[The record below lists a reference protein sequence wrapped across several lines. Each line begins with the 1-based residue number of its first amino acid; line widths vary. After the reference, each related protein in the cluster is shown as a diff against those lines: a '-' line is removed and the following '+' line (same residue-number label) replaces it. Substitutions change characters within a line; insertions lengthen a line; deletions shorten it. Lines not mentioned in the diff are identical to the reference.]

1 MNNNKLQIALDY
13 LMVFTFV
20 LFVFVLIFASVAKQ
34 RVLIS
39 NQQTFA
45 QLQLVAQSIASELTA
60 ASQSGNGYTATI
72 PLPPQLSILEYNIS
86 ITRQGMVIAS
96 SNTLGQN
103 IQATAFALVQSVVSN
118 SIYLSQSKL
127 YYVIPTVESTGYITL
142 QNSFGNI
149 CVDYQC
155 ASTSNQSSQLLLT
168 EQTASAIYLNG
179 YNNYAQTSLPVTSSK
194 VESIS
199 FWMKPNLVGKI
210 NQYIIDQGSAA
221 SPNNN
226 WLDLVGGQLVG
237 GPSLLNNCGTT
248 LAFKANTWY
257 FITYTVNS
265 VLSIYVNADPNL
277 GCSIAAIGM
286 QAPLGLSVGEIA
298 AGGSYFNGSISNLQI
313 YSSSLTS
320 TQINSLYSEGIA
332 GSPISGNIVAWY
344 PFQGNGNDYSGNQ
357 NDLVVNGPQSYPTV
371 GQIYT
376 NIQNSS
382 GSELANVSTGF
393 VTNLG
398 KFAIGQSTI
407 NATNSNGI
415 GYAILNQNNATGY
428 ALVQAQAF
436 NGNSATKGNV
446 VAWYPMSDGQG
457 LIVHDVSTH
466 SNTANTLNGN
476 IIGAYWASPNFV
488 TQFDGSPG
496 GIQLQ
501 NTPALQSSTI
511 TVSSWV
517 NYAAPNGQFD
527 FFATKSGAWE
537 LGACGQIIEICYF
550 NPSTQST
557 TYSSSILSTGQWYL
571 ITQVITAGTTETTYV
586 NGVPVMTS
594 AATIVSQSNGI
605 TLGYG
610 MLGANIFF
618 VNASIAN
625 LQIYSSALTQAQISS
640 IYAAGISGIP
650 LQVPSLVGWWPLNGD
665 AKDYSGYGNNGI
677 MYGNAKP
684 AQFSIQNAQQS
695 QPQVL
700 SAGFN
705 GVNSYI
711 NEGTG
716 SSLIPAYNVLVSAW
730 IKSTSTAGGIQ
741 TVYSNVGTSGGYALS
756 LGATGQANF
765 YANGCPAILA
775 AGPSLQNGQWHFI
788 AGSFNGTAEILYI
801 DGARVASLQCTT
813 SATKINYG
821 SAPYYPLI
829 GAEHFLN
836 SQAYYFQGNITDV
849 QLYNTTPT
857 PAQISQLYNEGIQGL
872 PLQNSG
878 LGAWWPLNGDY
889 HDYSTNSNQAS
900 PSNILFFPQTQA
912 QPNQVYSLSGTG
924 ILFNG
929 LNGNVIVSNNIPVS
943 GIVTVNAWVNLRS
956 THNGAGNKMLVVG
969 KYNSYVMS
977 VNQYGNDEADFYIY
991 QASCGIGCPTI
1002 SSPYSLNVGQ
1012 WYMLTGVYDGNNAY
1026 LYLNGVPVNTIAD
1039 AGTII
1044 ADKAPTVIGS
1054 WEAPN
1059 YNNFYFNGT
1068 ISDVQIYNTSLTQS
1082 QVYQLYSAGAPPHAS
1097 LSVPLGVNP

>member
-60 ASQSGNGYTATI
+60 ASQSGNGYSATI

-168 EQTASAIYLNG
+168 TQTAYAIYLNG

-199 FWMKPNLVGKI
+199 FWMKTNVVGKI

-237 GPSLLNNCGTT
+237 GPSLSNNCGTT

-265 VLSIYVNADPNL
+265 MLSIYVNADPNL
-277 GCSIAAIGM
+277 GCSVVASG
-286 QAPLGLSVGEIA
+286 QTPLGLSVGEIA

-313 YSSSLTS
+313 YSSSLTR
-320 TQINSLYSEGIA
+320 TQINSLYGEGIT

-371 GQIYT
+371 GQIYAS
-376 NIQNSS
+376 IQNAS

-393 VTNLG
+393 ITNLG
-398 KFAIGQSTI
+398 KFIMGQSTI

-415 GYAILNQNNATGY
+415 GYAMLNQNNATGY
-428 ALVQAQAF
+428 ALVQAEAF
-436 NGNSATKGNV
+436 NGNSSTKGNV

-457 LIVHDVSTH
+457 MIVHDVSSH

-496 GIQLQ
+496 GIQIQDAPTLQ
-501 NTPALQSSTI
+501 ASTI
-511 TVSSWV
+511 TISSWV

-527 FFATKSGAWE
+527 FFATKSGAWA
-537 LGACGQIIEICYF
+537 LGTCGQSLNICYY
-550 NPSTQST
+550 NPSTQVT
-557 TYSSSILSTGQWYL
+557 TYANSILATGQWYL
-571 ITQVITAGTTETTYV
+571 ITQVISSGTSETTYV
-586 NGVPVMTS
+586 NGVPVLTS
-594 AATIVSQSNGI
+594 ASTIASQANDI

-610 MLGANIFF
+610 MLGTNTFF
-618 VNASIAN
+618 INATMAN
-625 LQIYSSALTQAQISS
+625 LQIYSSALTQSQISS
-640 IYAAGISGIP
+640 IYSAGISGIP
-650 LQVPSLVGWWPLNGD
+650 LQGATLVGWWPLNGD

-677 MYGNAKP
+677 IYGNAKP
-684 AQFSIQNAQQS
+684 VQFSIQNAQPS

-711 NEGTG
+711 SMV
-716 SSLIPAYNVLVSAW
+716 SSNSLLPPYNVLVSAW
-730 IKSTSTAGGIQ
+730 VKTTSPAGGVIM
-741 TVYSNVGTSGGYALS
+741 SNAGSSVGYDLS
-756 LGATGQANF
+756 ISAASGQASF
-765 YANGCPAILA
+765 WTASCPVTLS
-775 AGPSLQNGQWHFI
+775 AGPSLQTGQWYFI
-788 AGSFNGTAEILYI
+788 AGSYNGTAEILYV
-801 DGARVASLQCTT
+801 DGARIASLPCSA
-813 SATKINYG
+813 SATELDYG
-821 SAPYYPLI
+821 AGPYYPVI
-829 GAEHFLN
+829 GAQQFPP
-836 SQAYYFQGNITDV
+836 SYISYFQGNITDLEV
-849 QLYNTTPT
+849 YNMSPT
-857 PAQISQLYNEGIQGL
+857 AAQIAQLYNEGIQGL

-878 LGAWWPLNGDY
+878 LGAWLPLNGDY
-889 HDYSTNSNQAS
+889 HDYSTNGNQAS
-900 PSNILFFPQTQA
+900 PSNVLFFPQTQT

-956 THNGAGNKMLVVG
+956 THNAAGNRMEVVG
-969 KYNSYVMS
+969 KYDSYIMS
-977 VNQYGNDEADFYIY
+977 VNQYGNDEADFYVY
-991 QASCGIGCPTI
+991 HGSCGIGCPSL

-1012 WYMLTGVYDGNNAY
+1012 WYMLTGVYDGNNVY
-1026 LYLNGVPVNTIAD
+1026 LYLNGVPVNTVAY
-1039 AGTII
+1039 AGTIT

-1054 WEAPN
+1054 WESPN

-1068 ISDVQIYNTSLTQS
+1068 ISDVQIYNSSLTQS
-1082 QVYQLYSAGAPPHAS
+1082 QVYQLYSAGAPPYAS
-1097 LSVPLGVNP
+1097 VSVPLGVSP